1 MVDWD
6 AFLLCFQRQIE
17 ATVFITKRQM
27 QHTTARFGVAERDLS
42 PGRTTS
48 VPNKDHDDSR
58 FYRPESSDPALSR
71 NINLL
76 PPQRPFTGL
85 DHRIPLPA
93 VGAAI
98 CNLMVSP
105 GR

>member
-6 AFLLCFQRQIE
+6 AFLLVFPRQIE
-17 ATVFITKRQM
+17 ATVFIAKRQM
-27 QHTTARFGVAERDLS
+27 QHTNRAFGVAERDLS

-48 VPNKDHDDSR
+48 VLKYNHDDSR
-58 FYRPESSDPALSR
+58 FYRPESSDPALEPE
-71 NINLL
+71 INLL

-85 DHRIPLPA
+85 DHRITFTA

>member
-1 MVDWD
+1 MADWG
-6 AFLLCFQRQIE
+6 AFCGGFQRQIE

-27 QHTTARFGVAERDLS
+27 QAPTARFGVAERDLS

-48 VPNKDHDDSR
+48 YLNTDHDDSR

-85 DHRIPLPA
+85 DHP
-93 VGAAI
+93 
-98 CNLMVSP
+98 
-105 GR
+105 

>member
-1 MVDWD
+1 MADWG
-6 AFLLCFQRQIE
+6 AFWWGFQRQIE
-17 ATVFITKRQM
+17 TTVFIAKRQM
-27 QHTTARFGVAERDLS
+27 QHPNSRFGVAERDLS

-48 VPNKDHDDSR
+48 VLKTNHDDSR
-58 FYRPESSDPALSR
+58 FYRPESSDPALEP

-85 DHRIPLPA
+85 DHRITLPA